1 MSLVQCSHVLLVV
14 FSCVKQTRKKTTTIY
29 HDTFVD
35 RIIQTR
41 KVKTHMKTPVGCVV
55 FAM

>member
-1 MSLVQCSHVLLVV
+1 M
-14 FSCVKQTRKKTTTIY
+14 KQTRKKTTTIY